1 MADTN
6 DAFRAGFEAFNEE
19 GNYCNP
25 YLSYHKHN
33 AFIHGWNEAR
43 RAKRREQKA
52 IHQLSTAPKAEA
64 SAAEAVSPL
73 RPVFAWFVRDVRT
86 GGVIAGFLTERD
98 AADFWGEFCSCDYEV
113 TEI

>member
-1 MADTN
+1 MADSN
-6 DAFRAGFEAFNEE
+6 SAYSLGYQAYRADKHAYF
-19 GNYCNP
+19 NP
-25 YLSYHKHN
+25 YQSYGKFNSYN
-33 AFIHGWNEAR
+33 AGWNAAR
-43 RAKRREQKA
+43 EEDMKA
-52 IHQLSTAPKAEA
+52 IPQLSTAPKAEA

>member
-43 RAKRREQKA
+43 RAKREQ
-52 IHQLSTAPKAEA
+52 Q
-64 SAAEAVSPL
+64 
-73 RPVFAWFVRDVRT
+73 RT
-86 GGVIAGFLTERD
+86 FFRAGPPSMLFSYFIVELETNRAIAGFCTSRD
-98 AADFWGEFCSCDYEV
+98 AYGYMEMCVRSTAFAVSDASGRVVDRDGEIV
-113 TEI
+113 